1 MNSPSLGSASTA
13 VTEAEGTRS
22 DFRHEVETRASPE
35 AVWRVWTD
43 VAGWPAWD
51 TELESARLS
60 GAFDT
65 GATGV
70 LKGRGN
76 PESGFTL
83 EAVEAGR
90 SYRFVT
96 QLPLGGRLVID
107 RTLTPLERGTRFR
120 HHVRFEGF
128 GGAVLSLFL
137 GGRYRAALPG
147 VMARIGA
154 LAEGDEASR

>member
-1 MNSPSLGSASTA
+1 MNEPTIRGPSM
-13 VTEAEGTRS
+13 TEPQAEGTRS
-22 DFRHEVETRASPE
+22 AFHAEAETRASPD
-35 AVWRVWTD
+35 AIWRVWTD
-43 VAGWPAWD
+43 VARWPAWD
-51 TELESARLS
+51 TELESARLNS
-60 GAFDT
+60 AFEA

-76 PESGFTL
+76 PESGFVI
-83 EAVEAGR
+83 EAVNVGS

-120 HHVRFEGF
+120 HDVRFEGF

-137 GGRYRAALPG
+137 GGRYREALPG
-147 VMARIGA
+147 VLARIQA
-154 LAEGDEASR
+154 LAEGEEAAR